1 MSGSDVKA
9 TYLTASGA
17 ITSGPARLCTIHYHG
32 AGSTGSIVF
41 KDGGADGT
49 TLFTVDL
56 HSNNTGQLNIPDEGV
71 RFGISIYAVLNNV
84 TSVTGFY
91 K

>member
-17 ITSGPARLCTIHYHG
+17 VTSGPARLCTIHYHG
-32 AGSTGSIVF
+32 AGSTGSVAF
-41 KDGGADGT
+41 KDGGAAGP
-49 TLFTVDL
+49 TLFTVDV

-71 RFGISIYAVLNNV
+71 RFGTSIYAVLNNI
-84 TSVTGFY
+84 TSLTSFY